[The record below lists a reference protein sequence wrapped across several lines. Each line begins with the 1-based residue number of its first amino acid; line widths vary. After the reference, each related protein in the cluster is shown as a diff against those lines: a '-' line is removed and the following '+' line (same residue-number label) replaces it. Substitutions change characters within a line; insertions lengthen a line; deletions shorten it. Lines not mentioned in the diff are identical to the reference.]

1 MIRRTL
7 MAALVLATTA
17 PLAAQAP
24 DGWQMRLDRSTSA
37 TDPDD
42 VPEVTVTSAAN
53 GFQVATGP
61 AVVMWNPANTAEG
74 AYTIRGT
81 FRMLEP
87 SGHTNYY
94 GLVYGGGDLDSSSQN
109 YLYFLVG
116 QNGSYI
122 LKHRANDDVVHDIM
136 GRTMDEAVAMPD
148 DNGQS
153 TNDLE
158 VRVGADEIEYV
169 INGTVV
175 HTTPNSG
182 MAGLT
187 DGIWGVRVNHQ
198 LPAIV
203 VEGLE
208 VIR

>member
-1 MIRRTL
+1 MIRRISMT
-7 MAALVLATTA
+7 VLALA
-17 PLAAQAP
+17 IALPLAAQAP

-37 TDPDD
+37 SDPDD
-42 VPEVTVTSAAN
+42 VPDVTVTSVAN

-61 AVVMWNPANTAEG
+61 AVVMWNPANTAAG

-94 GLVYGGGDLDSSSQN
+94 GLVYGGGDLSESSQN

-122 LKHRANDDVVHDIM
+122 IKHRANDEVVHDIM
-136 GRTMDEAVAMPD
+136 GRTMHDAVTMPD
-148 DNGQS
+148 DDGQS
-153 TNDLE
+153 TNALE
-158 VRVGADEIEYV
+158 VRIGADEIEYV
-169 INGTVV
+169 VNGTVV
-175 HTTPNSG
+175 HTTENSG
-182 MAGLT
+182 MAGRT
-187 DGIWGVRVNHQ
+187 DGVWGVRVNHQ

-208 VIR
+208 VMR